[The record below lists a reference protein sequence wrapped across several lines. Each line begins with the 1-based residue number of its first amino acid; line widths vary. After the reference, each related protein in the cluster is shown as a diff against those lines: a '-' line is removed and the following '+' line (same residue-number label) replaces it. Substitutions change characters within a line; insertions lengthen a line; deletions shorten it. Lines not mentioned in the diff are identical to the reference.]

1 MQELHNDYYLVPDKI
16 KFEREIL
23 SDSQLK
29 IANLYNIS
37 IGNVKKF
44 VTNFFDKE
52 KYIIH
57 YKNLQ
62 LCLRLGLKLKNISC
76 IRIQSVSMAETICW
90 IQHTKKNSGKVLYKL
105 MNNAVYGKTMENL
118 RTRIDVKLVSNKT
131 FKMDI

>member
-1 MQELHNDYYLVPDKI
+1 MQELHNDYYLVLDKI
-16 KFEREIL
+16 KFEKEIL
-23 SDSQLK
+23 SVSQLK

-62 LCLRLGLKLKNISC
+62 LFLRLGLKLKNISC